1 MSPRIVEI
9 RQNILKQNDVLAR
22 ELRRRYEEAGV
33 FVVNLV
39 SGPGSGKTALLEATL
54 SAMRE
59 NHTVA
64 ALTGDLATDND
75 ARRLAR
81 SGAPVR
87 QISTGTVCHLDAKM
101 IEESLGGWELDALDF
116 LFVENVG
123 NLVCPASYDLG
134 ESLRVVLLSVT
145 EGEDKP
151 LKYPTLFHSA
161 DVAVITKCDL
171 AGAVGFDRAAA
182 FANLARVAPAIRI
195 LETSARTGSGVA
207 AWLRYLEAVART
219 PRPSQPTGYVERP
232 SAPAP
237 Q

>member
-9 RQNILKQNDVLAR
+9 RQNILKQNDLLAR
-22 ELRRRYEEAGV
+22 ELRRRYAEAGV
-33 FVVNLV
+33 YVVNLV

-54 SAMRE
+54 SALKRD
-59 NHTVA
+59 HAVA

-87 QISTGTVCHLDAKM
+87 QICTGTVCHLDAKM
-101 IEESLGGWELDALDF
+101 IEESLAEWELDALRF
-116 LFVENVG
+116 LFIENVG

-171 AGAVGFDRAAA
+171 ADAVGFDRSVAYD
-182 FANLARVAPAIRI
+182 NLGRVSPTIRVF
-195 LETSARTGSGVA
+195 ETSARTGEGVA
-207 AWLRYLEAVART
+207 QWLQYLESCAQLVG
-219 PRPSQPTGYVERP
+219 RPLS
-232 SAPAP
+232 SAPAE